1 MADMLTVQTVT
12 SALWFLPFAAPI
24 CIWVALNDMAHMK
37 IPNKAVVALFAV
49 FAAVGLIALPLAD
62 YPWRFLHLVVVL
74 VIGFVWNIAGALGAG
89 DAKFAAVMAPFI
101 ALQDVTMF
109 CMLFA
114 VTLIV
119 GFTTHRLAR
128 AIPAV
133 QRATPNWESWKRKKD
148 FPMGLCLGAALIF
161 YQLVGVLYG
170 QA

>member
-1 MADMLTVQTVT
+1 MADMLTVQTAA

-24 CIWVALNDMAHMK
+24 GVWVALNDMARMK
-37 IPNKAVVALFAV
+37 IPNKAVVALFVV
-49 FAAVGLIALPLAD
+49 FAVIGLVALPLAD

-74 VIGFVWNIAGALGAG
+74 VVGFVLNLAGALGAG

-114 VTLIV
+114 ATLIV
-119 GFTTHRLAR
+119 GFALHRTAR

-148 FPMGLCLGAALIF
+148 FPMGLCLGAALIL
-161 YQLVGVLYG
+161 YLVIGALYG
-170 QA
+170 QR